1 MYKSPVELI
10 TKQMHTQI
18 EDYTF
23 NVIQEVVANINKEE
37 LIRALQYD
45 REQYEQGYRDGERA
59 NKWISVEDRL
69 PEPYDRDPDWS
80 ETVLFL
86 TTQGHIHSGYRYKGR
101 VQTSFYDDDWSSPY
115 WLDESE
121 NLSFEEEFVTHWMPL
136 PTPPT
141 EKEN

>member
-1 MYKSPVELI
+1 MRLIDADTLQEYLFNKSFYSAIMV
-10 TKQMHTQI
+10 KAI
-18 EDYTF
+18 ENMPT
-23 NVIQEVVANINKEE
+23 INP
-37 LIRALQYD
+37 
-45 REQYEQGYRDGERA
+45 YE
-59 NKWISVEDRL
+59 WISVEDRL
-69 PEPYDRDPDWS
+69 PKPYDRDSDWS

-86 TTQGHIHSGYRYKGR
+86 TVQGHIHSGYRYKGR

-121 NLSFEEEFVTHWMPL
+121 NLSFEEEKITHWMPL